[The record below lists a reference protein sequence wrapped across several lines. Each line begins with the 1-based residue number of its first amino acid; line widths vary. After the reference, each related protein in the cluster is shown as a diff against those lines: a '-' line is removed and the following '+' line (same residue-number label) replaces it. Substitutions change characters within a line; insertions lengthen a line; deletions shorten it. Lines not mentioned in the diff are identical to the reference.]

1 MRALVLA
8 ALAAAVAQAQ
18 DDARTKAEAPVRQ
31 VVQSALPAGA
41 ARGGDLSAALEKLP
55 PEQRAAA
62 LRRLAEKEGELG
74 EDPAVQGTLGG
85 ALQSTPSNPD
95 ALAVKAQVLASRGDK
110 AGAQA
115 LLARLPADHP
125 RRAAVVSAVA
135 LSRGSSFSASG
146 ASPQASAAGPSRMG
160 PGMLRMLE
168 HSLSRRGESR
178 TLDAVIK
185 KVDPS
190 ARSLRDL
197 QGHGVQFDL
206 GQPDQ
211 KDAVELIERDG
222 QKTLLFH
229 PSVLQGRDNHATAQ
243 VGRALEEFVADRD
256 YDGVSA
262 WLRKMGGRITG
273 VRVYLELAPGDKETR
288 SANTSEQAV
297 LNDRGAI
304 TAVSAPA
311 AVMSYP
317 NMEGLKMLEAAKR
330 AKAAGDSSDAGV
342 ILNFGAVQARM
353 PAVPQFQGEEARY
366 VNSLRPGG

>member
-1 MRALVLA
+1 MRALLLAVLSF
-8 ALAAAVAQAQ
+8 AVAHAQ
-18 DDARTKAEAPVRQ
+18 DDTRTRAEAPVRQ

-41 ARGGDLSAALEKLP
+41 ARGGDLSAVLEKLP

-62 LRRLAEKEGELG
+62 LRRLAEKEGDFG
-74 EDPAVQGTLGG
+74 GDPAVQGTLGAAYLSLGDANRALG
-85 ALQSTPSNPD
+85 AAERALKANPSNPD

-110 AGAQA
+110 QGAQA
-115 LLARLPADHP
+115 LLGRIPPDHP
-125 RRAAVVSAVA
+125 RRAAVVSAVQ
-135 LSRGSSFSASG
+135 LSREGSRG
-146 ASPQASAAGPSRMG
+146 ASPSSIHGSAAGPSSMG

-168 HSLSRRGESR
+168 HSLTRRGESR

-211 KDAVELIERDG
+211 KDAVELVDRGG

-256 YDGVSA
+256 YEGVSA
-262 WLRKMGGRITG
+262 WLRKMGGRVTG
-273 VRVYLELAPGDKETR
+273 MRVYLELAPGDRETK

-297 LNDRGAI
+297 LNDRGAVQSV
-304 TAVSAPA
+304 AAPA
-311 AVMSYP
+311 GAMSYP
-317 NMEGLKMLEAAKR
+317 NMEGL
-330 AKAAGDSSDAGV
+330 
-342 ILNFGAVQARM
+342 
-353 PAVPQFQGEEARY
+353 
-366 VNSLRPGG
+366 